1 MVHRRQDTPTHH
13 LQGAFYYMANAQPKP
28 IEAEVQRIKLTA
40 RLSTQAYDA
49 ISEIQRQHR
58 HQTGKA
64 LPLWRVLDAAINAY
78 AQTHGVRTGE

>member
-1 MVHRRQDTPTHH
+1 MADTQSKTT
-13 LQGAFYYMANAQPKP
+13 
-28 IEAEVQRIKLTA
+28 EAEPQRIKLTA

-64 LPLWRVLDAAINAY
+64 LPLWRILDAAIIAY
-78 AQTHGVRTGE
+78 AQTHGITAGE